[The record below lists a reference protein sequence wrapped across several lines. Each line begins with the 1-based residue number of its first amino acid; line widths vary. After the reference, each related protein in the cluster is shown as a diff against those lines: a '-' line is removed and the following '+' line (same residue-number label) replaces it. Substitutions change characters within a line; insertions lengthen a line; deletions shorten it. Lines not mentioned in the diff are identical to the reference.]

1 MNILIEYTDVI
12 DISRQFLEYALKK
25 SSHFA
30 CHYYLSLEGTFDKKD
45 RYPENYYYE
54 LLPDLY
60 NEIKK
65 GDSCFGAHG
74 PSKYESIGVYNTTDK
89 VKKFV
94 LEQNN
99 KYPIMLE
106 DEDETPEEFYFF
118 KDKRIWIIIY
128 HEDQIMHMFNCD
140 DEDLAFLDKHSIEY
154 FAEDFYIDV
163 RLPKEKRK

>member
-12 DISRQFLEYALKK
+12 DKSRQFLEYALKK
-25 SSHFA
+25 SSQFA
-30 CHYYLSLEGTFDKKD
+30 CHYYLSLEGSYNNKD
-45 RYPENYYYE
+45 RYPESYYCE

-128 HEDQIMHMFNCD
+128 QKKKIMHMFKKKK
-140 DEDLAFLDKHSIEY
+140 EDLAFLDKHSIEY